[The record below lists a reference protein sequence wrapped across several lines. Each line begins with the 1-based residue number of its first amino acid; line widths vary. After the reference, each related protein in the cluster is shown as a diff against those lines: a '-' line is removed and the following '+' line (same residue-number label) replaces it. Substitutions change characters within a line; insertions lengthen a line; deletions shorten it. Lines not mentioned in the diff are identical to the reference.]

1 MRFPAA
7 PASVAEMIAG
17 DPQLLRAG
25 ISLAPFAGT
34 VAAER
39 HPRTAIAVTSDR
51 KVLLV
56 TVDGRQPGYSSG
68 MTLVELTAL
77 LARLGAMEGM
87 NVDGGGST
95 TMVLNGRF
103 VNRPSDATG
112 ERPVANALGV
122 VGPAAGSCP

>member
-1 MRFPAA
+1 MRFPGASA
-7 PASVAEMIAG
+7 PIAEMIAG

-25 ISLAPFAGT
+25 NSLAPFAGA

-56 TVDGRQPGYSSG
+56 TVDGRQPGYSAG
-68 MTLVELTAL
+68 MTLVELATL
-77 LARLGAMEGM
+77 LSRLGASEAI

-95 TMVLNGRF
+95 TSVVNGRV
-103 VNRPSDATG
+103 VNRPSDAAG
-112 ERPVANALGV
+112 ERPVANAIGV
-122 VGPAAGSCP
+122 VGPAAGTCR